1 MQQSNQRPL
10 SPEEVSALVDRAG
23 VDLTPAEL
31 AELQTAF
38 EPMREQLEQLHS
50 LDLGMRDPA
59 VEFDPIRVT
68 RGDR

>member
-10 SPEEVSALVDRAG
+10 STEEFSILVDRAG
-23 VDLTPAEL
+23 LDLTPTEL
-31 AELQTAF
+31 AELRAAF

-59 VEFDPIRVT
+59 VEFDPIHVK
-68 RGDR
+68 RGD

>member
-10 SPEEVSALVDRAG
+10 SPEEFSALVDRAG